1 MQKGQFRM
9 EITHNGQ
16 PTIHCKVGSK
26 EGEVLRYVGG
36 VGISFSKD
44 DQSKAYGTLV
54 VFDFHTLQIEL
65 ARILIVGSWIACTRL

>member
-1 MQKGQFRM
+1 M
-9 EITHNGQ
+9 ENILREKLIIEDSFAWKLPTTGNRH
-16 PTIHCKVGSK
+16 TIHCKVGSK

-54 VFDFHTLQIEL
+54 VFDFHTLQVL
-65 ARILIVGSWIACTRL
+65 Y